1 MSAIKSVV
9 IVGGSG
15 KIAVELT
22 RRLLARQPPPQIT
35 SIIRSTSSP
44 SFKSLEELPHY
55 NTDVLK
61 PVISSL
67 ESSTVQEFVN
77 IFKQAKADVVVFSA
91 GAGGK
96 ASSDGIS
103 SDERTKKVD
112 YEGAVKV
119 FDALELVQEHGL
131 NPRLVLVSTIDSRD
145 LNIKPPH
152 YVRFFSNDLLL
163 LFR

>member
-22 RRLLARQPPPQIT
+22 RRLLARQSPPQIT

-61 PVISSL
+61 PVTLSL

-77 IFKQAKADVVVFSA
+77 IFKHAKADVVVFSA

-96 ASSDGIS
+96 AGADGVSSNQ
-103 SDERTKKVD
+103 RTKQVD
-112 YEGAVKV
+112 YEGALKV
-119 FDALELVQEHGL
+119 FDALELVQEHDL
-131 NPRLVLVSTIDSRD
+131 SPRLVLVSTIDSRD
-145 LNIKPPH
+145 ININPPH
-152 YVRFFSNDLLL
+152 YVRFFRMLYCS
-163 LFR
+163 